1 MRLKNKVA
9 IITGAGRGIG
19 KAVALAFA
27 KEGAAI
33 VAVGRTLSLIE
44 ATADEVKALGR
55 RALAVSADIPKWDDV
70 ERMAK
75 VAAQEFGGIDI
86 LINNAGLADI
96 KPKPFFQVTEREWDE
111 GFSVNLK
118 GMFLCCKA
126 VFPFLK
132 ERGKG
137 KIVNIG
143 SGTHFLGAPGMIH
156 YASTKGAIIGMTRTL
171 SRELGDHKINV
182 NCVAPGFTIT
192 EGIAALMSTPGLD
205 GWPWA
210 GGPSKAA
217 ATAGG
222 PHRSHHLS
230 GLGPG
235 RFHNRQTL
243 VVDGGVALH

>member
-27 KEGAAI
+27 KEGADV

-44 ATADEVKALGR
+44 ETAEEVKALGQ
-55 RALAVSADIPKWDDV
+55 RALAISGDVSKWEDM
-70 ERMAK
+70 EKMAR
-75 VAAQEFGGIDI
+75 VTAQELGGIDI
-86 LINNAGLADI
+86 LINNAGLADM
-96 KPKPFFQVTEREWDE
+96 KPKPFFQITDEEWDQV
-111 GFSVNLK
+111 FSINVK
-118 GMFLCCKA
+118 GMFHCCKA

-143 SGTHFLGAPGMIH
+143 SGTHFLGAPGMLH
-156 YASTKGAIIGMTRTL
+156 YASTKGAIIGITRTL
-171 SRELGDHKINV
+171 SRELGDYKINV

-192 EGIAALMSTPGLD
+192 EGVSGLLSTPGVEEM
-205 GWPWA
+205 A
-210 GGPSKAA
+210 VIR
-217 ATAGG
+217 
-222 PHRSHHLS
+222 RSIKRPQMPDDLIGAILFLAS
-230 GLGPG
+230 EESDFITG
-235 RFHNRQTL
+235 QTL

>member
-33 VAVGRTLSLIE
+33 VAVGRTLSLLE
-44 ATADEVKALGR
+44 KTADEVKALGQ
-55 RALAVSADIPKWDDV
+55 RALAVSADISKWDDV

-86 LINNAGLADI
+86 LVNNAGLADM
-96 KPKPFFQVTEREWDE
+96 KPKPFLQVTEEEWDKV
-111 GFSVNLK
+111 FSINAK
-118 GMFLCCKA
+118 GMFFCCKA

-143 SGTHFLGAPGMIH
+143 SGTHFLGAPGMLH
-156 YASTKGAIIGMTRTL
+156 YASTKGAIIGITRTL
-171 SRELGDHKINV
+171 SRELGDYKDQ
-182 NCVAPGFTIT
+182 CQLRRP
-192 EGIAALMSTPGLD
+192 
-205 GWPWA
+205 
-210 GGPSKAA
+210 
-217 ATAGG
+217 
-222 PHRSHHLS
+222 
-230 GLGPG
+230 
-235 RFHNRQTL
+235 RFHYY
-243 VVDGGVALH
+243 

>member
-1 MRLKNKVA
+1 MRLKDKVA

-44 ATADEVKALGR
+44 ATAEEVKALGR
-55 RALAVSADIPKWDDV
+55 RALAVSADISKWDDV
-70 ERMAK
+70 ERMAQLT
-75 VAAQEFGGIDI
+75 AQEFGGIDI
-86 LINNAGLADI
+86 LVNNAGLADM
-96 KPKPFFQVTEREWDE
+96 KPKPFFQITEEEWDKV
-111 GFSVNLK
+111 FSINVK
-118 GMFLCCKA
+118 GMFHCCKA

-143 SGTHFLGAPGMIH
+143 SGTHFLGAPGMLH
-156 YASTKGAIIGMTRTL
+156 YASTKGAIIGITRTL
-171 SRELGDHKINV
+171 SRELGDYKINV

-192 EGIAALMSTPGLD
+192 EGVSGLLSTPGLEEM
-205 GWPWA
+205 A
-210 GGPSKAA
+210 VSR
-217 ATAGG
+217 
-222 PHRSHHLS
+222 RSIKRPQMPDDLIGAILFLAS
-230 GLGPG
+230 DESDFITG
-235 RFHNRQTL
+235 QTL